1 MHAPAFGERLIA
13 LFLLGA
19 LAFSPAFLHIV
30 RSDVF
35 VLGLPLFYLYL
46 FVAWA
51 VLIAVAAVLVG
62 RGGNNESS
70 APGRPHPGPPE
81 D

>member
-1 MHAPAFGERLIA
+1 
-13 LFLLGA
+13 
-19 LAFSPAFLHIV
+19 
-30 RSDVF
+30 VF

-51 VLIAVAAVLVG
+51 VLIAVAAVLIG
-62 RGGNNESS
+62 RGGDDERS